1 MFCKWSKQWN
11 FWIKDTISRSKC
23 HFFLRRA
30 SVIFTVDQKWNMFYK
45 NIVLLFTSYIWGN
58 LLLGKVLVVR
68 PSKEG
73 QQTQFEVCM
82 SSNGDWEIGIFVK
95 NCWLSCSRLIVCRE
109 FPLISSNLVLFE
121 SFLLFV
127 QGYNFV
133 KWMVFLRLLP
143 RICISHGT
151 VY

>member
-1 MFCKWSKQWN
+1 VS
-11 FWIKDTISRSKC
+11 S
-23 HFFLRRA
+23 LRLTRNE
-30 SVIFTVDQKWNMFYK
+30 ICFIK

-58 LLLGKVLVVR
+58 LLPGKVLVVR

-95 NCWLSCSRLIVCRE
+95 NCWLSWSRLIVCRE

-133 KWMVFLRLLP
+133 KMNGFSFVYYRVYAYLMGL
-143 RICISHGT
+143 CIRQGSGG
-151 VY
+151 VCPSGRPANPI